1 MADKKLRG
9 WLKNAPKIKVE
20 VEGRSI
26 EVIDVH
32 GARNSP
38 LTIEGGGRDMANRN
52 ADKRRFWQ
60 ELFELLE
67 ASERRRERRRL
78 LAQVVDNK
86 PRVIRREDLEG
97 GGQ

>member
-1 MADKKLRG
+1 MADKKLRN
-9 WLKNAPKIKVE
+9 WIKNTPKIKVE
-20 VEGRSI
+20 VEGHSV

-38 LTIEGGGRDMANRN
+38 LTIEGRKRDMTDRN
-52 ADKRRFWQ
+52 ADKRQFWQ
-60 ELFELLE
+60 QLFDLLE

-78 LAQVVDNK
+78 LAQIVDNK

>member
-1 MADKKLRG
+1 MADKKLRN

-38 LTIEGGGRDMANRN
+38 LTLEGGGRGMADRN

-60 ELFELLE
+60 ELFDLLE
-67 ASERRRERRRL
+67 ESERRRERRRL

-97 GGQ
+97 GGR

>member
-1 MADKKLRG
+1 MAD
-9 WLKNAPKIKVE
+9 
-20 VEGRSI
+20 
-26 EVIDVH
+26 
-32 GARNSP
+32 
-38 LTIEGGGRDMANRN
+38 RN

-60 ELFELLE
+60 ELFDLLE
-67 ASERRRERRRL
+67 ESERRRERRWL